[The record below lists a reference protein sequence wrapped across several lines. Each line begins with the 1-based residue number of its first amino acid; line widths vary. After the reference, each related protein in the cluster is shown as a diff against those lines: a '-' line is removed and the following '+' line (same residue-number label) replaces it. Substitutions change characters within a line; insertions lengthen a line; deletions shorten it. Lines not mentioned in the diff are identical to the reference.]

1 MISHNAAEAI
11 ARAAEA
17 LDVDGVMVG
26 VSRRNALYRLL
37 RGQVVKGLA
46 RKLPKSCHLILCN

>member
-11 ARAAEA
+11 ARAADE
-17 LDVDGVMVG
+17 LDVDGVIVG

-37 RGQVVKGLA
+37 RGQIVKGLA
-46 RKLPKSCHLILCN
+46 RRLPKNCHLILCN

>member
-1 MISHNAAEAI
+1 YNAAEAI

-17 LDVDGVMVG
+17 LDVSGVIVG

-37 RGQVVKGLA
+37 RGQVVRGLA
-46 RKLPKSCHLILCN
+46 RRLPKDCRLILCN